1 MPILRESGARLAG
14 EIRYQGHFLMEIDA
28 HRHSVVPGARLS
40 EIYHRYFAVIA
51 ADNQEL
57 LDEALRLRYQ
67 VYCIEHAFENPLEH
81 PDGREI
87 DRYDTHSVHSV
98 LIHKPTQAVVGTV
111 RLILPSGEPL
121 PITEVCHDVAL
132 QSGTAFPKGKTAEIS
147 RFAISKTFRRRA
159 EDQRGIDASLVKNAT
174 IADPSNRRVIPHMA
188 LGLMK
193 AVMLMS
199 ICHHVTHL
207 CAVMDPAL
215 LRLLSRFGIHF
226 ESLGPTVTYH
236 GTRQPCHA
244 EIAMIWK
251 SLRAERPDT
260 WGFLTDYGALS
271 ALMPAASVD

>member
-1 MPILRESGARLAG
+1 M
-14 EIRYQGHFLMEIDA
+14 QIDA
-28 HRHSVVPGARLS
+28 HGHSVDSQSCSTESLEAVPTSSLS
-40 EIYHRYFAVIA
+40 EIYHRFFDVMA
-51 ADNQEL
+51 ADDEDL

-67 VYCIEHAFENPLEH
+67 VYCVEHAFENPLEH
-81 PDGREI
+81 PNGREI

-111 RLILPSGEPL
+111 RLILPSDEPL

-132 QSGTAFPKGKTAEIS
+132 HSGTVFPNAKTAEIS

-159 EDQRGIDASLVKNAT
+159 EDQRGIDASLVDDTT

-193 AVMLMS
+193 AVMQMS
-199 ICHHVTHL
+199 VCHGVTHL

-226 ESLGPTVTYH
+226 EPLGAAVSYH
-236 GTRQPCHA
+236 GTRQPCHGD
-244 EIAMIWK
+244 IVTILK
-251 SLRAERPDT
+251 GLRTERPDT
-260 WGFLTDYGALS
+260 WGLITDQGALS
-271 ALMPAASVD
+271 ALMPTTGVS